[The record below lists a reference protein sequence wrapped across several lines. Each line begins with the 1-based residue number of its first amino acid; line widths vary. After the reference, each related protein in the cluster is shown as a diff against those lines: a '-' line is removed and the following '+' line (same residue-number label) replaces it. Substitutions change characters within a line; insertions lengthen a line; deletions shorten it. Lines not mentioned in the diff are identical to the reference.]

1 MIHHNA
7 SLSRKSMKIN
17 ENNIIER
24 LRRGEEDAFRYIY
37 DTYYGYL
44 CAIAKGYLSDNEA
57 AETVVGDVIYN
68 IWEMRE
74 NLNIHTS
81 LRSYL
86 IRSVK
91 NRSINYLQQEYISK
105 EISINSLPEYT
116 EIESFYFIEKEH
128 PLEKVLESE
137 LEKTIAAAIGNL
149 PEECQTAFILSR
161 IYNKKYDEIAD
172 QMGISVNTVK
182 YHIKN
187 ALSKLRLELKD
198 YLIILLLFLFSNFI
212 T

>member
-1 MIHHNA
+1 
-7 SLSRKSMKIN
+7 MKIN

-149 PEECQTAFILSR
+149 PKECRTAFILSR

>member
-1 MIHHNA
+1 
-7 SLSRKSMKIN
+7 MKIT

-149 PEECQTAFILSR
+149 PEECRTAFILSR

>member
-149 PEECQTAFILSR
+149 PEECRTAFILSR

>member
-24 LRRGEEDAFRYIY
+24 LRRG
-37 DTYYGYL
+37 
-44 CAIAKGYLSDNEA
+44 AKGYLSDNEA

-149 PEECQTAFILSR
+149 PEECRTAFILSR

>member
-7 SLSRKSMKIN
+7 SLSRKTMKIN

-149 PEECQTAFILSR
+149 PEECRTAFILSR

>member
-1 MIHHNA
+1 
-7 SLSRKSMKIN
+7 MKIN

-105 EISINSLPEYT
+105 KISINSLPEYT

-149 PEECQTAFILSR
+149 PEECRTAFILSR